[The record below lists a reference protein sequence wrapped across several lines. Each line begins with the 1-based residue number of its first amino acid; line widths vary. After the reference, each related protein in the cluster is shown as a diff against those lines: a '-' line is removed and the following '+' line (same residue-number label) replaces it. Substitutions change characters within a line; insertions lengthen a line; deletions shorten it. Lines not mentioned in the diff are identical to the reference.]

1 MTLKEIKR
9 RVQPGQVYAVTNHR
23 NEPAVS
29 QATVRVTRLSGT
41 YGFYVQHALGES
53 KINWPPARHVTLDA
67 DGTLH
72 LRGTGE
78 HAGLPYLTLV
88 PVTPSGGTS

>member
-1 MTLKEIKR
+1 MTLTEIKR
-9 RVQPGQVYAVTNHR
+9 QVRPGQVYDVTNHR
-23 NEPAVS
+23 NEPALS
-29 QATVRVTRLSGT
+29 QATVRVTRLSGS

-53 KINWPPARHVTLDA
+53 KINWPPARHVTLDP

-78 HAGLPYLTLV
+78 RAGQPFLTLV
-88 PVTPSGGTS
+88 PAIRTPEEA